1 MMRPLTRRTLIATT
15 GTLVAALA
23 FTGCTGASSAHRD
36 YPIFEQEATAADQ
49 PPQAILDQMSEGA
62 SVDAEPEPDSA
73 RLAGTY
79 EGVSLW
85 LVKTVA
91 MGNVCLIAASAD
103 GEHWVAGCGAPH
115 NGEVMGA
122 DLGTF
127 GWHAD
132 DVEVPST
139 ATPISENVYVY
150 TG

>member
-1 MMRPLTRRTLIATT
+1 MRPLTRRTLTATT

-23 FTGCTGASSAHRD
+23 LAACTGVSSAYRD
-36 YPIFEQEATAADQ
+36 YPIFEREATAADQ
-49 PPQAILDQMSEGA
+49 PPQDILDQMNEVSTDDGR
-62 SVDAEPEPDSA
+62 PEVESA
-73 RLAGTY
+73 RLVGTY
-79 EGVSLW
+79 EDVSLW

-91 MGNVCLIAASAD
+91 AGNVCLIAASS
-103 GEHWVAGCGAPH
+103 GEEDWVAGCGAPH
-115 NGEVMGA
+115 NGEVMRA